1 MTKHGTPQPPS
12 LHVKQ
17 PGVVDR
23 PRNKVV
29 EDVLDVLYVPI
40 PASPVMFGP
49 VVERTTLHL
58 DDLMEIKQNRLL
70 PVRKQQ
76 NLTRTK
82 ALK

>member
-23 PRNKVV
+23 PRDSVE
-29 EDVLDVLYVPI
+29 EDVLDILNVPV
-40 PASPVMFGP
+40 PASPVMLGP
-49 VVERTTLHL
+49 VVERTTSNLNN
-58 DDLMEIKQNRLL
+58 LMDIKQNRLL

-76 NLTRTK
+76 ILDRTK